1 MRLIYKEVNKLIL
14 TAQRTMLQTM
24 SYCVLQTMSYCVL
37 QSQLLVTA
45 TFTASTGRISLILY
59 Q

>member
-1 MRLIYKEVNKLIL
+1 
-14 TAQRTMLQTM
+14 MLQTM
-24 SYCVLQTMSYCVL
+24 SYYVL

-45 TFTASTGRISLILY
+45 TFTASTGRISLLFY